1 MKNFF
6 LSQMVSQ
13 VLYATV
19 IQGINLHKY
28 ALRSSDM
35 LYFIALDMIT
45 QMIFYDRFGELNT
58 FGTR

>member
-1 MKNFF
+1 
-6 LSQMVSQ
+6 
-13 VLYATV
+13 
-19 IQGINLHKY
+19 
-28 ALRSSDM
+28 M